1 MCVGVCVRVCEW
13 LHVLYEEDQRAE
25 ERMNEQFGGGEEGGG
40 EKKCHSRGG
49 GVRITSIK
57 ITDQISIELKQT
69 RTREG
74 HYIMC
79 CVDFFFPY

>member
-1 MCVGVCVRVCEW
+1 
-13 LHVLYEEDQRAE
+13 
-25 ERMNEQFGGGEEGGG
+25 MNSFWGCREEG
-40 EKKCHSRGG
+40 EVRKSVIAGG

-74 HYIMC
+74 HYIMY
-79 CVDFFFPY
+79 CVDFFFHTSYCVTQGLTSMYLCVSVC